1 MDNIII
7 AIDGYASTGKS
18 SLAKAIAK
26 HLNFVYVDSGS
37 MYRAITYYA
46 LKNNLIPLSRPNLLE
61 LKNKLSKI
69 NLNFVYNKELG
80 FSEIFLNNKL
90 IEKEIRSVLISKHVS
105 SVAALP
111 FVRRHMVSLQKKI
124 SLNKGVVMDG
134 RDIGTVV
141 FPEAELKLFL
151 SASAEIRAKRRYD
164 EYVKN
169 NINISLKEVLSDLQS
184 RDLDDSTREDSP
196 LIIAKDAIEIDNS
209 EMSIKEQLNYVISIL
224 SEKFNL

>member
-80 FSEIFLNNKL
+80 FSRPFALLIWTITSSFFHPFINFNPTIKDELQMSKKAFKKALGSLYKQRLVKIKSDGIYLN
-90 IEKEIRSVLISKHVS
+90 
-105 SVAALP
+105 
-111 FVRRHMVSLQKKI
+111 
-124 SLNKGVVMDG
+124 
-134 RDIGTVV
+134 
-141 FPEAELKLFL
+141 
-151 SASAEIRAKRRYD
+151 
-164 EYVKN
+164 
-169 NINISLKEVLSDLQS
+169 
-184 RDLDDSTREDSP
+184 
-196 LIIAKDAIEIDNS
+196 
-209 EMSIKEQLNYVISIL
+209 IK
-224 SEKFNL
+224 

>member
-1 MDNIII
+1 
-7 AIDGYASTGKS
+7 
-18 SLAKAIAK
+18 
-26 HLNFVYVDSGS
+26 
-37 MYRAITYYA
+37 
-46 LKNNLIPLSRPNLLE
+46 
-61 LKNKLSKI
+61 
-69 NLNFVYNKELG
+69 
-80 FSEIFLNNKL
+80 
-90 IEKEIRSVLISKHVS
+90 
-105 SVAALP
+105 
-111 FVRRHMVSLQKKI
+111 
-124 SLNKGVVMDG
+124 MDG

-169 NINISLKEVLSDLQS
+169 NINTSLKEVLSDLQS

>member
-111 FVRRHMVSLQKKI
+111 FVKKAYGQ
-124 SLNKGVVMDG
+124 SSK
-134 RDIGTVV
+134 
-141 FPEAELKLFL
+141 
-151 SASAEIRAKRRYD
+151 
-164 EYVKN
+164 KN
-169 NINISLKEVLSDLQS
+169 
-184 RDLDDSTREDSP
+184 
-196 LIIAKDAIEIDNS
+196 
-209 EMSIKEQLNYVISIL
+209 
-224 SEKFNL
+224 

>member
-111 FVRRHMVSLQKKI
+111 FVRRHMVNLQKKI
-124 SLNKGVVMDG
+124 SLKGEITLVISEKKLVNKTSDNLSESDKIKI
-134 RDIGTVV
+134 R
-141 FPEAELKLFL
+141 KLIKKL
-151 SASAEIRAKRRYD
+151 
-164 EYVKN
+164 
-169 NINISLKEVLSDLQS
+169 
-184 RDLDDSTREDSP
+184 
-196 LIIAKDAIEIDNS
+196 
-209 EMSIKEQLNYVISIL
+209 SIKEIVDLIKEGKSIQKKEIYNYCL
-224 SEKFNL
+224 KMKNEK